1 MIWKTKT
8 HQFSATVC
16 QKTGK
21 TCPALAQMARSV
33 VQAIDVAVPAT
44 TPDFEFDGNGEL
56 SYCPQGCVARFK
68 AQKDLIRVYCGATE
82 DAPVETLEIY
92 ADMMFGLDMA
102 MRPADMLTTPPCAM
116 MEVTTLATDPVVEMD
131 QQMAL

>member
-33 VQAIDVAVPAT
+33 VRAVETAVPAT
-44 TPDFEFDGNGEL
+44 TPDFEFDGNSEL
-56 SYCPQGCVARFK
+56 SHCPQGCVARFR
-68 AQKDLIRVYCGATE
+68 AQKDLIRIYCGATE
-82 DAPVETLEIY
+82 DAPLEVLETF
-92 ADMMFGLDMA
+92 ADMMFGPDTA
-102 MRPADMLTTPPCAM
+102 TRPAGMLTTPPCAM
-116 MEVTTLATDPVVEMD
+116 LEVTTLATDPAVTMD
-131 QQMAL
+131 RQMAL